1 MSEEEKE
8 RIKELIRLLYRD
20 DLSQFGKRNLETYI
34 NKLIAETE
42 KVKQLE
48 KENEELKEEKER
60 TIGLYAQ
67 ASLNVKSLNG
77 MVNELDNKVK
87 LKDKAIEELQKE
99 NEQLRDIKNK
109 AIGHINA
116 CKTNLG
122 NYVLSPSEMECLLE
136 ILKEEE
142 ND

>member
-1 MSEEEKE
+1 M
-8 RIKELIRLLYRD
+8 
-20 DLSQFGKRNLETYI
+20 N
-34 NKLIAETE
+34 
-42 KVKQLE
+42 
-48 KENEELKEEKER
+48 KEEIDEAVANGKYIANIYGEGS
-60 TIGLYAQ
+60 IGYY
-67 ASLNVKSLNG
+67 
-77 MVNELDNKVK
+77 KVYSMIDVISK
-87 LKDKAIEELQKE
+87 LQKE